1 MSRINKVNKEKDK
14 DKEKIIKE
22 IRRAQRD
29 VSTAENF
36 FQVVTDPELVDV
48 AIYELEAKKSRYQYL
63 LKVAKEKGV
72 KKSLKESLIDAMAK

>member
-1 MSRINKVNKEKDK
+1 MSRINKLSKDK
-14 DKEKIIKE
+14 EQEKIIKE
-22 IRRAQRD
+22 IGRAQID

-36 FQVVTDPELVDV
+36 FQVVTDPELIDV

-63 LKVAKEKGV
+63 LKVAKEKGI

>member
-1 MSRINKVNKEKDK
+1 MSRINKPSKDK
-14 DKEKIIKE
+14 EQEKIIKE
-22 IRRAQRD
+22 IGRAQID

-36 FQVVTDPELVDV
+36 FQVVTDPELIDV

-63 LKVAKEKGV
+63 LKVAKEKGI

>member
-1 MSRINKVNKEKDK
+1 MSRINKVNKDK

-22 IRRAQRD
+22 IRRAQMD

-36 FQVVTDPELVDV
+36 FQVVTDPELIDV
-48 AIYELEAKKSRYQYL
+48 AIYELEAKKSKYQYL